1 MSGKATPDAA
11 TVQTPAPT
19 PSDGA
24 GAAAAAAATPTPTPA
39 PSQPSTETAAAAT
52 ATTATTNKETPK
64 EREQRLLIEKMTKE
78 HNELLREKNI
88 QKNAQYLKLA
98 EQLGHLIAEHVSD
111 SQKEDVNVLQQQLV
125 STDEMGVMHP
135 NTTRLISV
143 VGGAMSNMHSS
154 MSQANAAMSETNA
167 RLKKAEIKSNTLQ
180 KESNTLKKEL
190 LEAKRKLAEFQQ
202 HQEAASTHSAA
213 ATNHT
218 RSAGLFP
225 FSTVAAAPTTRTI
238 TTAADAAAPDGESSR
253 KRARTV
259 NSNSNSRKELTSLF
273 LNLNNYKTN
282 GQRSLSIVPGAG
294 IDLQRPIS
302 TLGDHHYKPSNY
314 GNQFAF

>member
-1 MSGKATPDAA
+1 MSGKAAPDAA

-24 GAAAAAAATPTPTPA
+24 GAAAAATPTPTPTPA
-39 PSQPSTETAAAAT
+39 PAQPSAETAAAAAAT
-52 ATTATTNKETPK
+52 ATTTNKETPK

-167 RLKKAEIKSNTLQ
+167 RLKKAEMET
-180 KESNTLKKEL
+180 NTLKKEL
-190 LEAKRKLAEFQQ
+190 LEARGKLAEFQQ
-202 HQEAASTHSAA
+202 HQEAASTHSA

-238 TTAADAAAPDGESSR
+238 TTAAASSAAPDGESSR

-273 LNLNNYKTN
+273 LNLNNHKTN

-294 IDLQRPIS
+294 IDLQRPIA
-302 TLGDHHYKPSNY
+302 TLGDHHYKPANY